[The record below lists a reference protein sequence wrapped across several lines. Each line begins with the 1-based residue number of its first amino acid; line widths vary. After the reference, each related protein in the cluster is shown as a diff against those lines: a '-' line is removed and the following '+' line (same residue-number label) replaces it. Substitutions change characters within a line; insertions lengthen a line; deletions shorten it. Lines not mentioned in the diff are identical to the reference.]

1 MDKEIHLMREKYEQ
15 ELEEMEK
22 LRTEIDK
29 IRAERRQN
37 SREWLFATIVATAAA
52 TSSTITALKWL
63 G

>member
-1 MDKEIHLMREKYEQ
+1 MDKEIRLMREKYEQ

-22 LRTEIDK
+22 LRAEVDK
-29 IRAERRQN
+29 IGIEGRKIRM
-37 SREWLFATIVATAAA
+37 EWLFATIVATAAA